1 VLLDALLFA
10 VGVGLLVGGAWLL
23 VSGGSRIAALLGVA
37 PVVIGLTVVA
47 FGTSAP
53 ELFVC
58 LVAALRGSADLT
70 LGNVI
75 GSNLANIGLILGLAA
90 LIMPVEVDRR
100 LGRLEVP
107 LLVVATALFAI
118 QGWNL
123 WYSRLDGALLTLLF
137 LVFMVIT
144 VCSAA
149 GRAADHA
156 ADQAAARAA
165 RSPAGVDRKAVAAA
179 ARLIESAAADRR
191 GRALSI
197 SCLLVLLGIGGL
209 TGGGQLI
216 VDVSVRIATRLH
228 VSEALIGLTLV
239 AVGTSLPEMATTII
253 AAVRHQS
260 GIALG
265 NVVGSNLF
273 NLLAVAGPVIL
284 IRPLTAEA
292 SLRSHQLPGLL
303 LVTILLPLAIYR
315 RRVLGRIWGAVLLLV
330 YAGVMAWWM
339 AAGV

>member
-1 VLLDALLFA
+1 MLLDVLLFT
-10 VGVGLLVGGAWLL
+10 VGVALLVGGAWLL

-53 ELFVC
+53 ELFVS
-58 LVAALRGSADLT
+58 LVAALRGNAELT

-107 LLVVATALFAI
+107 LLVAATVLFAVL
-118 QGWNL
+118 GWNL
-123 WYSRLDGALLTLLF
+123 HYGRLDGAALTLLF
-137 LVFMVIT
+137 VVFMVVT
-144 VCSAA
+144 VRSSA

-156 ADQAAARAA
+156 ADQAARAA
-165 RSPAGVDRKAVAAA
+165 QNPPGMDEKALAAA
-179 ARLIESAAADRR
+179 ARLAAEAAGRR
-191 GRALSI
+191 GRALLV

-216 VDVSVRIATRLH
+216 VDAAVRIATRLH

-239 AVGTSLPEMATTII
+239 AVGTSLPELATTIF

-273 NLLAVAGPVIL
+273 NLLAVAGPVML
-284 IRPLTAEA
+284 VRPLTAEA
-292 SLRSHQLPGLL
+292 SLRSQQLPGLL
-303 LVTILLPLAIYR
+303 VVTIILPLAIYR
-315 RRVLGRIWGAVLLLV
+315 RRVLGRLWGAVLLLC
-330 YAGVMAWWM
+330 YAGIMTWWLT
-339 AAGV
+339 AGV